1 MASHSMISRLL
12 GPGFTLLLSAFL
24 LIASVLLSRA
34 AGNDELFGD
43 FYSALILLN
52 VIGISLLALMSAFQI
67 WRLIGQFRAR
77 VLGSRLTLRFVGT
90 FAVLAL
96 IPLAVVYYF
105 AVQFLSRG
113 IDSWFD
119 VQIEQALDD
128 ALLLGRSSLESIKLD
143 VVDQLRDD
151 ADNIQR
157 AESNFEVFQLLDELR
172 QANDF
177 EEMSLHSMSGEILAS
192 SSRDSISLIPDVPD
206 ERVIRQLR
214 QGKVYSEIEPI
225 AGGGLQLRVAI
236 RMAGRQV
243 GEIGRVLQILNPLPL
258 RYSRLAES
266 VESASAEYEKLQYLR
281 RPLTFSFVL
290 TLSLVTLMTLLI
302 ALLIA
307 IYLARRLVAPLR
319 DLAEGTQAVAQG
331 DYGKQLPVTSGD
343 ELGVLVSSFN
353 RMTQEISSAQT
364 AVRNSQFE
372 AEKQS
377 AYLETVLAHLSAG
390 VMSFD
395 GARQLRTHNAAAERI
410 LHTLLGSFVESSIAE
425 MIKALPTI
433 EPLLNMID
441 QGISDDVSEWQKEI
455 SINSPLGQQT
465 LVCSGTKLSGAE
477 TESGCVVVFD
487 DATALI
493 KAQRDAAWGEVARR
507 LAHEIKNPL
516 TPIQLSAERIRRRYL
531 DKVEKDDRE
540 ILDRAT
546 RTITQQ
552 VESMKSMV
560 NAFSDYAQP
569 VISRPKRLDI
579 NTLIRDITEL
589 HIAHLTKIRFLFD
602 LADDLPLVM
611 TDPAGIRQVLN
622 NLIINASDALGD
634 KGGELKLRTRIDPV
648 KDNLLVL
655 ELQDNGPGFPAELL
669 DRIFEPYVTTKTSG
683 SGLGL
688 PISRRI
694 IEENSG
700 TMRAANLPKGGA
712 VVIIQLPVTPSQGT
726 SIDERQGKRE

>member
-1 MASHSMISRLL
+1 MISRLL

-410 LHTLLGSFVESSIAE
+410 LHTLLGTFVESSIAE
-425 MIKALPTI
+425 MIKALPTV

-487 DATALI
+487 DATTLI

-589 HIAHLTKIRFLFD
+589 HIAHLTRIRFLFD

>member
-1 MASHSMISRLL
+1 MASRSMISQLL

-52 VIGISLLALMSAFQI
+52 VIGIGLLALMSAFQI

-151 ADNIQR
+151 ADKIQN
-157 AESNFEVFQLLDELR
+157 AESSFEVFQLLDELR
-172 QANDF
+172 QASDF
-177 EEMSLHSMSGEILAS
+177 EEMSLHSMSGKILAS
-192 SSRDSISLIPDVPD
+192 SSKDAISLIPNVPD

-214 QGKVYSEIEPI
+214 QGKVYSEMEPI

-236 RMAGRQV
+236 RITGRQV
-243 GEIGRVLQILNPLPL
+243 GDTDRVLLVIDPLPL
-258 RYSRLAES
+258 RYSRLGQS
-266 VESASAEYEKLQYLR
+266 VEAAYAEYEKLQYLR

-302 ALLIA
+302 SLLIA

-364 AVRNSQFE
+364 AVRNSQIE
-372 AEKQS
+372 AEKQR
-377 AYLETVLAHLSAG
+377 AYLETVLAHLSSG

-395 GARQLRTHNAAAERI
+395 SHRQLRTHNAAAERI
-410 LHTLLGSFVESSIAE
+410 LHTPLGTFVESSIAE
-425 MIKALPTI
+425 MINALPTAK
-433 EPLLNMID
+433 PLLNMID
-441 QGISDDVSEWQKEI
+441 QGISD
-455 SINSPLGQQT
+455 
-465 LVCSGTKLSGAE
+465 
-477 TESGCVVVFD
+477 
-487 DATALI
+487 
-493 KAQRDAAWGEVARR
+493 
-507 LAHEIKNPL
+507 
-516 TPIQLSAERIRRRYL
+516 
-531 DKVEKDDRE
+531 
-540 ILDRAT
+540 
-546 RTITQQ
+546 
-552 VESMKSMV
+552 
-560 NAFSDYAQP
+560 
-569 VISRPKRLDI
+569 
-579 NTLIRDITEL
+579 
-589 HIAHLTKIRFLFD
+589 
-602 LADDLPLVM
+602 
-611 TDPAGIRQVLN
+611 
-622 NLIINASDALGD
+622 
-634 KGGELKLRTRIDPV
+634 
-648 KDNLLVL
+648 
-655 ELQDNGPGFPAELL
+655 
-669 DRIFEPYVTTKTSG
+669 
-683 SGLGL
+683 
-688 PISRRI
+688 
-694 IEENSG
+694 
-700 TMRAANLPKGGA
+700 
-712 VVIIQLPVTPSQGT
+712 
-726 SIDERQGKRE
+726 

>member
-1 MASHSMISRLL
+1 MISRLL

-67 WRLIGQFRAR
+67 WRLIGQFRAK

-128 ALLLGRSSLESIKLD
+128 ALLLGRSSLESIKFD
-143 VVDQLRDD
+143 VVDQLHDD
-151 ADNIQR
+151 ADRLRN
-157 AESNFEVFQLLDELR
+157 AESNFEIFLLLEELR
-172 QANDF
+172 QASDF
-177 EEMSLHSMSGEILAS
+177 DEMSLHSMSGEILAS
-192 SSRDSISLIPDVPD
+192 SSKDSISLIPDVPD
-206 ERVIRQLR
+206 QRVIRRLR
-214 QGKVYSEIEPI
+214 EGDVYSEIEPI
-225 AGGGLQLRVAI
+225 AGGGMQLRVAVLI
-236 RMAGRQV
+236 AGQQV
-243 GEIGRVLQILNPLPL
+243 GDTDRVLQVLDPLPL
-258 RYSRLAES
+258 PYSRLGEN

-319 DLAEGTQAVAQG
+319 ELAEGTQAVAQG

-377 AYLETVLAHLSAG
+377 AYLETVLAHLSSG

-395 GARQLRTHNAAAERI
+395 NNRQLRTHNAAAERI
-410 LHTLLGSFVESSIAE
+410 LHTLLGTFVESSIAE
-425 MIKALPTI
+425 MIKALPAA

-465 LVCSGTKLSGAE
+465 LVCSGTKLSGTE

-531 DKVEKDDRE
+531 DKIEKDDRE

-546 RTITQQ
+546 RTIAQQ

-569 VISRPKRLDI
+569 VISRPRRLDI

-589 HIAHLTKIRFLFD
+589 HVTHLTRIRFLFD
-602 LADDLPLVM
+602 LADDLPQIM

-634 KGGELKLRTRIDPV
+634 KGGELKLSTRIDHA

-655 ELQDNGPGFPAELL
+655 ELQDNGPGFPAKLL

-694 IEENSG
+694 IEENGG
-700 TMRAANLPKGGA
+700 TMRATNLPKGGA
-712 VVIIQLPVTPSQGT
+712 VVIIHLPVAQSQGA
-726 SIDERQGKRE
+726 SLDDRQGKRE

>member
-1 MASHSMISRLL
+1 MISRLL

-151 ADNIQR
+151 ADKIQR

-377 AYLETVLAHLSAG
+377 AYLETVLAHLSSG

-410 LHTLLGSFVESSIAE
+410 LHTLLGTFVESSIAE
-425 MIKALPTI
+425 MIKALPTV

-487 DATALI
+487 DATTLI

-546 RTITQQ
+546 RTIAQQ

-589 HIAHLTKIRFLFD
+589 HIAHLTRIRFLFD

-634 KGGELKLRTRIDPV
+634 KGGELKLSTRIDPV
-648 KDNLLVL
+648 KDSLLVL

-694 IEENSG
+694 IEENGG
-700 TMRAANLPKGGA
+700 TMRATNLPKGGA

>member
-1 MASHSMISRLL
+1 MISRLL

-151 ADNIQR
+151 ADKIQR

-243 GEIGRVLQILNPLPL
+243 GDIGRVLQVLDPLPL

-377 AYLETVLAHLSAG
+377 AYLETVLAHLSSG

-395 GARQLRTHNAAAERI
+395 GDRQLRTHNAAAERI
-410 LHTLLGSFVESSIAE
+410 LHTLLGTFVESSIAE
-425 MIKALPTI
+425 MIKALPAA

-546 RTITQQ
+546 RTIAQQ

-569 VISRPKRLDI
+569 VISRPRRLDI

-589 HIAHLTKIRFLFD
+589 HVAHLTRIRFLFD
-602 LADDLPLVM
+602 LADDLPLIM

-634 KGGELKLRTRIDPV
+634 KGGELKLSTRIDHA

-694 IEENSG
+694 IEENGG
-700 TMRAANLPKGGA
+700 TMRATNLPKGGA

>member
-1 MASHSMISRLL
+1 MISRLL

-67 WRLIGQFRAR
+67 WRLIGQFRAK

-151 ADNIQR
+151 ADKIQR
-157 AESNFEVFQLLDELR
+157 ADSNFEVFQLLDELR

-214 QGKVYSEIEPI
+214 QGRVYSEIEPI

-236 RMAGRQV
+236 RIAGRQV
-243 GEIGRVLQILNPLPL
+243 RDIDRVLQVLDPLPL
-258 RYSRLAES
+258 RYSRLGES

-307 IYLARRLVAPLR
+307 IYLARKLVAPLR

-377 AYLETVLAHLSAG
+377 AYLETVLAHLSSG

-395 GARQLRTHNAAAERI
+395 NNRQLRTHNAAAERI
-410 LHTLLGSFVESSIAE
+410 LHTLLGTFVESSIAE
-425 MIKALPTI
+425 MIKALPAA

-465 LVCSGTKLSGAE
+465 LVCSGTKLSGTE

-531 DKVEKDDRE
+531 NKIEKDDRE

-546 RTITQQ
+546 RTIAQQ

-569 VISRPKRLDI
+569 VISRPRRLDV

-589 HIAHLTKIRFLFD
+589 HVAHLTRIRFLFD
-602 LADDLPLVM
+602 LADDLPQIM

-634 KGGELKLRTRIDPV
+634 KGGELKLSTRIDHA

-655 ELQDNGPGFPAELL
+655 ELQDNGPGFPAKLL

-694 IEENSG
+694 IEENGG
-700 TMRAANLPKGGA
+700 TMRATNLPKGGA
-712 VVIIQLPVTPSQGT
+712 VVIIHLPVAQSQGA
-726 SIDERQGKRE
+726 SIDDRQGKRE

>member
-67 WRLIGQFRAR
+67 WRLIGQFRAK

-151 ADNIQR
+151 ADKIQR

-214 QGKVYSEIEPI
+214 QGRVYSEIEPI

-236 RMAGRQV
+236 RIAGRQV
-243 GEIGRVLQILNPLPL
+243 RDIDRVLQVLDPLPL
-258 RYSRLAES
+258 RYSRLGES

-377 AYLETVLAHLSAG
+377 AYLETVLAHLSSG

-395 GARQLRTHNAAAERI
+395 NNRQLRTHNAAAERI
-410 LHTLLGSFVESSIAE
+410 LHTLLGTFVESSIAE
-425 MIKALPTI
+425 MIKALPAA

-455 SINSPLGQQT
+455 SISSPLGQQT
-465 LVCSGTKLSGAE
+465 LVCSGTKLSGTE

-531 DKVEKDDRE
+531 DKIEKDDRE

-546 RTITQQ
+546 RTIAQQ

-569 VISRPKRLDI
+569 VISRPRRLDI

-589 HIAHLTKIRFLFD
+589 HVAHLTRIRFLFD
-602 LADDLPLVM
+602 LADDLPQIM

-634 KGGELKLRTRIDPV
+634 KGGELKLSTRIDHA

-655 ELQDNGPGFPAELL
+655 ELQDNGPGFPAKLL

-700 TMRAANLPKGGA
+700 TMRAANQPKGGA

>member
-1 MASHSMISRLL
+1 MISRLL

-377 AYLETVLAHLSAG
+377 AYLETVLAHLSSG

-410 LHTLLGSFVESSIAE
+410 LHTLLGTFVESSIAE
-425 MIKALPTI
+425 MIKALPTV

-546 RTITQQ
+546 RTIAQQ

-569 VISRPKRLDI
+569 VISRPRRLDI

-589 HIAHLTKIRFLFD
+589 HVAHLTRIRFLFD

>member
-1 MASHSMISRLL
+1 MISRLL

-67 WRLIGQFRAR
+67 WRLIGQFRAK

-151 ADNIQR
+151 ADKIQR

-214 QGKVYSEIEPI
+214 QGRVYSEIEPI

-236 RMAGRQV
+236 RIAGRQV
-243 GEIGRVLQILNPLPL
+243 RDIDRVLQVLDPLPL
-258 RYSRLAES
+258 RYSRLGES

-377 AYLETVLAHLSAG
+377 AYLETVLAHLSSG

-395 GARQLRTHNAAAERI
+395 NNRQLRTHNAAAERI
-410 LHTLLGSFVESSIAE
+410 LHTLLGTFVESSIAE
-425 MIKALPTI
+425 MIKALPAA

-465 LVCSGTKLSGAE
+465 LVCSGTKLSGTE

-531 DKVEKDDRE
+531 DKIEKDDRE

-546 RTITQQ
+546 RTIAQQ

-569 VISRPKRLDI
+569 VISRPRRLDI

-589 HIAHLTKIRFLFD
+589 HVAHLTRIRFLFD
-602 LADDLPLVM
+602 LADDLPQIM

-634 KGGELKLRTRIDPV
+634 KGGELKLSTRIDHA

-655 ELQDNGPGFPAELL
+655 ELQDNGPGFPAKLL

-694 IEENSG
+694 IEENGG
-700 TMRAANLPKGGA
+700 TMRATNLPKGGA
-712 VVIIQLPVTPSQGT
+712 VVIIHLPVAQSQGA
-726 SIDERQGKRE
+726 SIDDRQGKRE

>member
-1 MASHSMISRLL
+1 MISRLL

-77 VLGSRLTLRFVGT
+77 VLGSRLTLRFVGA

-151 ADNIQR
+151 ADKIQR

-243 GEIGRVLQILNPLPL
+243 GDIGRVLQVLDPLPL

-377 AYLETVLAHLSAG
+377 AYLETVLAHLSSG

-395 GARQLRTHNAAAERI
+395 GDRQLRTHNAAAERI
-410 LHTLLGSFVESSIAE
+410 LHTLLGTFVESSIAE
-425 MIKALPTI
+425 MIKALPAA

-546 RTITQQ
+546 RTIAQQ

-569 VISRPKRLDI
+569 VISRPRRLDI

-589 HIAHLTKIRFLFD
+589 HVAHLTRIRFLFD

-694 IEENSG
+694 IEENGG
-700 TMRAANLPKGGA
+700 TMRATNLPKGGA

>member
-1 MASHSMISRLL
+1 MISQLL

-52 VIGISLLALMSAFQI
+52 VIGIGLLALMSAFQI

-151 ADNIQR
+151 ADKIQN
-157 AESNFEVFQLLDELR
+157 AGSSFEVFQLLDELR
-172 QANDF
+172 QASDF
-177 EEMSLHSMSGEILAS
+177 EEMSLHSMSGKILAS
-192 SSRDSISLIPDVPD
+192 SSKDAISLIPNVPD

-214 QGKVYSEIEPI
+214 QGKVYSEMEPI

-236 RMAGRQV
+236 RITGRQV
-243 GEIGRVLQILNPLPL
+243 GDTDRVLLVIDPLPL
-258 RYSRLAES
+258 RYSRLGQS
-266 VESASAEYEKLQYLR
+266 VEAAYAEYEKLQYLR

-302 ALLIA
+302 SLLIA

-364 AVRNSQFE
+364 AVRNSQIE
-372 AEKQS
+372 AEKQR
-377 AYLETVLAHLSAG
+377 AYLETVLAHLSSG

-395 GARQLRTHNAAAERI
+395 SHRQLRTHNAAAERI
-410 LHTLLGSFVESSIAE
+410 LHTPLGTFVESSIAE
-425 MIKALPTI
+425 MINALPTAK
-433 EPLLNMID
+433 PLLDMID

-455 SINSPLGQQT
+455 SINSPLGPQT
-465 LVCSGTKLSGAE
+465 LVCSSTKLSGTE

-531 DKVEKDDRE
+531 DKIEKDDRG

-546 RTITQQ
+546 RTIVQQ

-560 NAFSDYAQP
+560 DAFSDYAQP
-569 VISRPKRLDI
+569 VNSRPKCLDI
-579 NTLIRDITEL
+579 NTLILDITEL
-589 HIAHLTKIRFLFD
+589 HVAHLTKIRFLFD
-602 LADDLPLVM
+602 LTDDLPLVM
-611 TDPAGIRQVLN
+611 TDPTGVRQVLN

-634 KGGELKLRTRIDPV
+634 KGGELKLSTRIDHAN
-648 KDNLLVL
+648 DNFLVL

-669 DRIFEPYVTTKTSG
+669 DRIFEPYVTTKISG

-694 IEENSG
+694 IEENGG
-700 TMRAANLPKGGA
+700 TMRATNLPKGGA
-712 VVIIQLPVTPSQGT
+712 VVIIHLPVTQSQGT

>member
-243 GEIGRVLQILNPLPL
+243 GDIGRVLQVLDPLPL

-307 IYLARRLVAPLR
+307 IYLAKRLVAPLR

-377 AYLETVLAHLSAG
+377 AYLETVLAHLSSG

-410 LHTLLGSFVESSIAE
+410 LHTLLGTFVESSIAE
-425 MIKALPTI
+425 MIKALPAA

-546 RTITQQ
+546 RTIAQQ

-569 VISRPKRLDI
+569 VISRPRRLDI

-589 HIAHLTKIRFLFD
+589 HVAHLTRIRFLFD

-634 KGGELKLRTRIDPV
+634 KGGELKLSTRIDPV

-700 TMRAANLPKGGA
+700 TMRATNLPKGGA

>member
-1 MASHSMISRLL
+1 MISRLL

-377 AYLETVLAHLSAG
+377 AYLETVLAHLSSG

-410 LHTLLGSFVESSIAE
+410 LHTLLGTFVESSIAE
-425 MIKALPTI
+425 MIKALPTV

-589 HIAHLTKIRFLFD
+589 HIAHLTRIRFLFD

>member
-1 MASHSMISRLL
+1 MISRLL

-243 GEIGRVLQILNPLPL
+243 GDIGRVLQVLDPLPL

-377 AYLETVLAHLSAG
+377 AYLETVLAHLSSG

-395 GARQLRTHNAAAERI
+395 GDRQLRTHNAAAERI
-410 LHTLLGSFVESSIAE
+410 LHTLLGTFVESSIAE
-425 MIKALPTI
+425 MIKALPAA

-546 RTITQQ
+546 RTIAQQ

-589 HIAHLTKIRFLFD
+589 HIAHLTRIRFLFD

-634 KGGELKLRTRIDPV
+634 KGGELKLSTRIDYA

-669 DRIFEPYVTTKTSG
+669 DRIFEPYVTTKSSG

-694 IEENSG
+694 IEENGG
-700 TMRAANLPKGGA
+700 TMRATNLPKGGA

>member
-1 MASHSMISRLL
+1 MISHLL

-77 VLGSRLTLRFVGT
+77 VLGSRLTLRFVGA

-290 TLSLVTLMTLLI
+290 TLSLVALMTLLI

-410 LHTLLGSFVESSIAE
+410 LHTLLGTFVESSIAE
-425 MIKALPTI
+425 MTKALPAV

-546 RTITQQ
+546 RTIAQQ

-589 HIAHLTKIRFLFD
+589 HIAHLTRIRFLFD

>member
-1 MASHSMISRLL
+1 MISRLL

-290 TLSLVTLMTLLI
+290 TLSLVALMTLLI

-377 AYLETVLAHLSAG
+377 AYLETVLAHLSSG

-410 LHTLLGSFVESSIAE
+410 LHTLLGTFVESSIAE
-425 MIKALPTI
+425 MIKALPTV

-477 TESGCVVVFD
+477 TESGCVVEFD
-487 DATALI
+487 DATPLI

-589 HIAHLTKIRFLFD
+589 HIAHLTRIRFLFD

>member
-1 MASHSMISRLL
+1 MISRLL

-77 VLGSRLTLRFVGT
+77 VLGSRLTLRFVGA

-214 QGKVYSEIEPI
+214 QGRVYSEIEPI

-236 RMAGRQV
+236 RIAGRQV
-243 GEIGRVLQILNPLPL
+243 RDIDRVLQVLDPLPL
-258 RYSRLAES
+258 RYSRLGES

-377 AYLETVLAHLSAG
+377 AYLETVLAHLSSG

-395 GARQLRTHNAAAERI
+395 NNRQLRTHNAAAERI
-410 LHTLLGSFVESSIAE
+410 LHTLLGTFVESSIAE
-425 MIKALPTI
+425 MIKALPAA

-455 SINSPLGQQT
+455 SISSPLGQQT
-465 LVCSGTKLSGAE
+465 LVCSGTKLSGTE

-531 DKVEKDDRE
+531 DKIEKDDRE

-546 RTITQQ
+546 RTIAQQ

-569 VISRPKRLDI
+569 VISRPRRLDI

-589 HIAHLTKIRFLFD
+589 HVAHLTRIRFLFD
-602 LADDLPLVM
+602 LADDLPQIM

-634 KGGELKLRTRIDPV
+634 KGGELKLSTRIDHA

-655 ELQDNGPGFPAELL
+655 ELQDNGPGFPAKLL

-694 IEENSG
+694 IEENGG
-700 TMRAANLPKGGA
+700 TMRATNLPKGGA
-712 VVIIQLPVTPSQGT
+712 VVIIHLPVAQSQGA
-726 SIDERQGKRE
+726 SIDDRQGKRE

>member
-1 MASHSMISRLL
+1 MISRLL

-177 EEMSLHSMSGEILAS
+177 EEMSLHSMSGKILAS
-192 SSRDSISLIPDVPD
+192 SSRDVISLIPDVPD

-214 QGKVYSEIEPI
+214 QGKVYSEMEPI
-225 AGGGLQLRVAI
+225 AGGGLRLRVAI
-236 RMAGRQV
+236 RLAGQRV
-243 GEIGRVLQILNPLPL
+243 GDTDRVLQVLDLLPL
-258 RYSRLAES
+258 RYSRLGES

-307 IYLARRLVAPLR
+307 IYLAKRLVAPLR

-410 LHTLLGSFVESSIAE
+410 LHTLLGTFVESSIAE
-425 MIKALPTI
+425 MIKALPTV

-487 DATALI
+487 DATTLI

-589 HIAHLTKIRFLFD
+589 HIAHLTRIRFLFD

-634 KGGELKLRTRIDPV
+634 KGGELKLSTRIDPV

>member
-1 MASHSMISRLL
+1 MISRLL

-67 WRLIGQFRAR
+67 WRLIGQFRAK

-151 ADNIQR
+151 ADKIQR
-157 AESNFEVFQLLDELR
+157 ADSNFEVFQLLDELR

-214 QGKVYSEIEPI
+214 QGRVYSEIEPI

-236 RMAGRQV
+236 RIAGRQV
-243 GEIGRVLQILNPLPL
+243 RDIDRVLQVLDPLPL
-258 RYSRLAES
+258 RYSRLGES

-377 AYLETVLAHLSAG
+377 AYLETVLAHLSSG

-395 GARQLRTHNAAAERI
+395 NNRQLRTHNAAAERI
-410 LHTLLGSFVESSIAE
+410 LHTLLGTFVESSIAE
-425 MIKALPTI
+425 MIKALPAA

-465 LVCSGTKLSGAE
+465 LVCSGTKLSGTE

-531 DKVEKDDRE
+531 DKIEKDDRE

-546 RTITQQ
+546 RTIAQQ

-569 VISRPKRLDI
+569 VISRPRRLDV

-589 HIAHLTKIRFLFD
+589 HVAHLTRIRFLFD
-602 LADDLPLVM
+602 LADDLPQIM

-634 KGGELKLRTRIDPV
+634 KGGELKLSTRIDHA

-655 ELQDNGPGFPAELL
+655 ELQDNGPGFPAKLL

-694 IEENSG
+694 IEENGG
-700 TMRAANLPKGGA
+700 TMRATNLPKGGA
-712 VVIIQLPVTPSQGT
+712 VVIIHLPVAQSQGA
-726 SIDERQGKRE
+726 SINDRQGKRE

>member
-1 MASHSMISRLL
+1 MISRLL

-151 ADNIQR
+151 ADKIQR

-377 AYLETVLAHLSAG
+377 AYLETVLAHLSSG

-410 LHTLLGSFVESSIAE
+410 LHTLLGTFVESSIAE
-425 MIKALPTI
+425 MIKALPAV

-546 RTITQQ
+546 RTIAQQ

-589 HIAHLTKIRFLFD
+589 HIAHLTRIRFLFD

-634 KGGELKLRTRIDPV
+634 KGGELKLSTRIEPV
-648 KDNLLVL
+648 KDSLLVL

-694 IEENSG
+694 IEENGG
-700 TMRAANLPKGGA
+700 TMRATNLPKGGA

>member
-1 MASHSMISRLL
+1 MISRLL

-52 VIGISLLALMSAFQI
+52 VIGISLLVLMSAFQI
-67 WRLIGQFRAR
+67 WRLIGQFRAK

-151 ADNIQR
+151 ADKIQR

-177 EEMSLHSMSGEILAS
+177 EEMSLHSLSGEILAS

-236 RMAGRQV
+236 RIAGRQV
-243 GEIGRVLQILNPLPL
+243 GNIDRVLQVLDPLPL
-258 RYSRLAES
+258 RYSRLGES

-377 AYLETVLAHLSAG
+377 AYLETVLAHLSSG

-395 GARQLRTHNAAAERI
+395 SDRRLRKYNAAAERI
-410 LHTLLGSFVESSIAE
+410 LHTVLGTFVESSIVE
-425 MIKALPTI
+425 MIKALPSA
-433 EPLLNMID
+433 EPLLNTID
-441 QGISDDVSEWQKEI
+441 QGITDDVSESQKEI
-455 SINSPLGQQT
+455 RINSPVGPQT
-465 LVCSGTKLSGAE
+465 LVCSGTKLSGTE
-477 TESGCVVVFD
+477 TESGYVVVFD
-487 DATALI
+487 DATELI

-531 DKVEKDDRE
+531 EKIDKDDRE

-546 RTITQQ
+546 RTIAQQ

-579 NTLIRDITEL
+579 NMLIRDITEL
-589 HIAHLTKIRFLFD
+589 HVAHLTRIRFLFD
-602 LADDLPLVM
+602 LADGLPLVM

-634 KGGELKLRTRIDPV
+634 KGGELKLSTRINLV
-648 KDNLLVL
+648 KDNILVL

-669 DRIFEPYVTTKTSG
+669 ERIFEPYVTTKTSG

-694 IEENSG
+694 IEENGG
-700 TMRAANLPKGGA
+700 TIRATNLSKGGA
-712 VVIIQLPVTPSQGT
+712 AVIINLPVTQSQAT
-726 SIDERQGKRE
+726 SIDDRQGNRE

>member
-1 MASHSMISRLL
+1 MISRLL

-77 VLGSRLTLRFVGT
+77 VLGSRLTLRFVGA

-364 AVRNSQFE
+364 AVRTSQFE

-410 LHTLLGSFVESSIAE
+410 LHTLLGTFVESSIAE
-425 MIKALPTI
+425 MTKALPAI

-487 DATALI
+487 DATTLI

-589 HIAHLTKIRFLFD
+589 HIAHLTRIRFLFD

>member
-1 MASHSMISRLL
+1 MISRLL

-151 ADNIQR
+151 ADKIQR

-243 GEIGRVLQILNPLPL
+243 GDIGRVLQVLDPLPL

-290 TLSLVTLMTLLI
+290 TLSLVALMTLLI

-377 AYLETVLAHLSAG
+377 AYLETVLAHLSSG

-395 GARQLRTHNAAAERI
+395 GDRQLRTHNAAAERI
-410 LHTLLGSFVESSIAE
+410 LHTLLGTFVESSIAE
-425 MIKALPTI
+425 MIKALPAA

-546 RTITQQ
+546 RTIAQQ

-569 VISRPKRLDI
+569 VISRPRRLDI

-589 HIAHLTKIRFLFD
+589 HVAHLTRIRFLFD

-634 KGGELKLRTRIDPV
+634 KGGELRLSTRIDPV

-694 IEENSG
+694 IEENGG
-700 TMRAANLPKGGA
+700 TMRATNLPKGGA

>member
-1 MASHSMISRLL
+1 MISRLL

-77 VLGSRLTLRFVGT
+77 VLGSRLTLRFLGT

-410 LHTLLGSFVESSIAE
+410 LHTLLGTFVESSIAE
-425 MIKALPTI
+425 MIKALPTV

-487 DATALI
+487 DATTLI

-546 RTITQQ
+546 RTIAQQ

-589 HIAHLTKIRFLFD
+589 HIAHLTRIRFLFD

>member
-1 MASHSMISRLL
+1 MISRLL

-151 ADNIQR
+151 ADKIQR

-236 RMAGRQV
+236 RTAGRQV
-243 GEIGRVLQILNPLPL
+243 GDIGRVLQVLDPLPL

-377 AYLETVLAHLSAG
+377 AYLETVLAHLSSG

-395 GARQLRTHNAAAERI
+395 GDRQLRTHNAAAERI
-410 LHTLLGSFVESSIAE
+410 LHTLLGTFVESSIAE
-425 MIKALPTI
+425 MIKALPAA

-546 RTITQQ
+546 RTIAQQ

-569 VISRPKRLDI
+569 VISRPRRLDI

-589 HIAHLTKIRFLFD
+589 HVAHLTRIRFLFD

-634 KGGELKLRTRIDPV
+634 KGGELKLSTRIDPV
-648 KDNLLVL
+648 KDSLLVL

-694 IEENSG
+694 IEENGG
-700 TMRAANLPKGGA
+700 TMRATNLPKGGA

>member
-1 MASHSMISRLL
+1 MISRLL

-243 GEIGRVLQILNPLPL
+243 GEIGRVLQVLDPLPL

-410 LHTLLGSFVESSIAE
+410 LHTLLGTFVESSIAE
-425 MIKALPTI
+425 MIKALPTV

-589 HIAHLTKIRFLFD
+589 HIAHLTRIRFLFD

>member
-1 MASHSMISRLL
+1 MISQLL

-52 VIGISLLALMSAFQI
+52 VIGIGLLALMSAFQI

-151 ADNIQR
+151 ADKIQN
-157 AESNFEVFQLLDELR
+157 AGSSFEVFQLLDELR
-172 QANDF
+172 QASDF
-177 EEMSLHSMSGEILAS
+177 EEMSLHSMSGKILAS
-192 SSRDSISLIPDVPD
+192 SSKDAISLIPNVPD

-214 QGKVYSEIEPI
+214 QGKVYSEMEPI

-236 RMAGRQV
+236 RITGRQV
-243 GEIGRVLQILNPLPL
+243 GDTDRVLLVIDPLPL
-258 RYSRLAES
+258 RYSRLGQS
-266 VESASAEYEKLQYLR
+266 VEAAYAEYEKLQYLR

-302 ALLIA
+302 SLLIA

-364 AVRNSQFE
+364 AVRNSQIE
-372 AEKQS
+372 AEKQR
-377 AYLETVLAHLSAG
+377 AYLETVLAHLSSG

-395 GARQLRTHNAAAERI
+395 SHRQLRTHNAAAERI
-410 LHTLLGSFVESSIAE
+410 LHTPLGTFVESSIAE
-425 MIKALPTI
+425 MINALPTAK
-433 EPLLNMID
+433 PLLDMID

-455 SINSPLGQQT
+455 SINSPLGPQT
-465 LVCSGTKLSGAE
+465 LVCSSTKLSGTE

-531 DKVEKDDRE
+531 DKIEKDDRE

-546 RTITQQ
+546 RTIVQQ

-560 NAFSDYAQP
+560 DAFSDYAQP
-569 VISRPKRLDI
+569 VNSRPKCLDI

-589 HIAHLTKIRFLFD
+589 HVAHLTKIRFLFD
-602 LADDLPLVM
+602 LTDDLPLVM
-611 TDPAGIRQVLN
+611 TDPTGVRQVLN

-634 KGGELKLRTRIDPV
+634 KGGELKLSTRIDHAN
-648 KDNLLVL
+648 DNFLVL

-669 DRIFEPYVTTKTSG
+669 DRIFEPYVTTKISG

-694 IEENSG
+694 IEENGG
-700 TMRAANLPKGGA
+700 TMRATNLPKGGA
-712 VVIIQLPVTPSQGT
+712 VVIIHLPVTQSQGT

>member
-1 MASHSMISRLL
+1 MISRLL

-67 WRLIGQFRAR
+67 WRLIGQFRAK

-151 ADNIQR
+151 ADKIQR

-172 QANDF
+172 QANKF

-236 RMAGRQV
+236 RIAGRQV
-243 GEIGRVLQILNPLPL
+243 GNIDRVLQVLDPLPL
-258 RYSRLAES
+258 RYSRLGES

-377 AYLETVLAHLSAG
+377 AYLETVLAHLSSG

-395 GARQLRTHNAAAERI
+395 NNRQLRTHNAAAERI
-410 LHTLLGSFVESSIAE
+410 LHTLLGTFVESSIAE
-425 MIKALPTI
+425 MIKALPAA

-465 LVCSGTKLSGAE
+465 LVCSGTKLSGTE

-531 DKVEKDDRE
+531 DKIEKDDRE

-546 RTITQQ
+546 RTIAQQ

-569 VISRPKRLDI
+569 VISRPRRMDI

-589 HIAHLTKIRFLFD
+589 HVTHLTRIRFLFD
-602 LADDLPLVM
+602 LADDLPQIM

-634 KGGELKLRTRIDPV
+634 KGGELKLSTRIDHA
-648 KDNLLVL
+648 KDDLLVV
-655 ELQDNGPGFPAELL
+655 ELQDNGPGFPAKLL

-694 IEENSG
+694 IEENGG
-700 TMRAANLPKGGA
+700 TMRATNLPKGGA
-712 VVIIQLPVTPSQGT
+712 VVIIHLPVAQSQGA
-726 SIDERQGKRE
+726 SLDDRQGKRE

>member
-1 MASHSMISRLL
+1 MISRLL

-151 ADNIQR
+151 ADKIQR

-236 RMAGRQV
+236 RTAGRQV
-243 GEIGRVLQILNPLPL
+243 GDIGRVLQVLDPLPL

-364 AVRNSQFE
+364 AVRTSQFE

-377 AYLETVLAHLSAG
+377 AYLETVLAHLSSG

-410 LHTLLGSFVESSIAE
+410 LHTLLGTFVESSIAE
-425 MIKALPTI
+425 MIKALPAV

-531 DKVEKDDRE
+531 DKIEKDDRE

-546 RTITQQ
+546 RTIAQQ

-589 HIAHLTKIRFLFD
+589 HIAHLTRIRFLFD

-634 KGGELKLRTRIDPV
+634 KGGELKLSTRIDPV
-648 KDNLLVL
+648 KDSFLVL

-694 IEENSG
+694 IEENGG
-700 TMRAANLPKGGA
+700 TMRATNLPKGGA

>member
-1 MASHSMISRLL
+1 MISRLL

-151 ADNIQR
+151 ADKIQR

-243 GEIGRVLQILNPLPL
+243 GDIGRVLQVLDPLPL

-364 AVRNSQFE
+364 AVRTSQFE

-377 AYLETVLAHLSAG
+377 AYLETVLAHLSSG

-410 LHTLLGSFVESSIAE
+410 LHTLLGTFVESSIAE
-425 MIKALPTI
+425 MIKALPAA

-546 RTITQQ
+546 RTIAQQ

-569 VISRPKRLDI
+569 VISRPRRLDI

-589 HIAHLTKIRFLFD
+589 HVAHLTRIRFLFD

-634 KGGELKLRTRIDPV
+634 KGGELKLSTRIDPV

-694 IEENSG
+694 IEENGG
-700 TMRAANLPKGGA
+700 TMRATNLPKGGA

>member
-1 MASHSMISRLL
+1 MISRLL

-67 WRLIGQFRAR
+67 WRLIGQFRAK

-151 ADNIQR
+151 ADKIQR

-214 QGKVYSEIEPI
+214 QGRVYSEIEPI

-236 RMAGRQV
+236 RIAGRQV
-243 GEIGRVLQILNPLPL
+243 RDIDRVLQVLDPLPL
-258 RYSRLAES
+258 RYSRLGES

-377 AYLETVLAHLSAG
+377 AYLETVLAHLSSG

-395 GARQLRTHNAAAERI
+395 NNRQLRTHNAAAERI
-410 LHTLLGSFVESSIAE
+410 LHTLLGTFVESSIAE
-425 MIKALPTI
+425 MIKALPAA

-465 LVCSGTKLSGAE
+465 LVCSGTKLSGTA

-531 DKVEKDDRE
+531 DKIEKDDRE

-546 RTITQQ
+546 RTIAQQ

-569 VISRPKRLDI
+569 VISRPRRLDI

-589 HIAHLTKIRFLFD
+589 HVAHLTRIRFLFD
-602 LADDLPLVM
+602 LADDLPQIM

-634 KGGELKLRTRIDPV
+634 KGGELKLSTRIDHA

-655 ELQDNGPGFPAELL
+655 ELQDNGPGFPAKLL

-694 IEENSG
+694 IEENGG
-700 TMRAANLPKGGA
+700 TMRATNLPKGGA
-712 VVIIQLPVTPSQGT
+712 VVIIHLPVAQSQGA
-726 SIDERQGKRE
+726 SIDDRQGKRE

>member
-1 MASHSMISRLL
+1 MISRLL

-151 ADNIQR
+151 ADKIQR

-243 GEIGRVLQILNPLPL
+243 GDIGRVLQVLDPLPL

-307 IYLARRLVAPLR
+307 IYLAKRLVAPLR

-377 AYLETVLAHLSAG
+377 AYLETVLAHLSSG

-410 LHTLLGSFVESSIAE
+410 LHTLLGTFVESSIAE
-425 MIKALPTI
+425 MIKALPTV

-465 LVCSGTKLSGAE
+465 LVCSGTKLSGAG

-546 RTITQQ
+546 RTIAQQ

-569 VISRPKRLDI
+569 VISRPRRLDI

-589 HIAHLTKIRFLFD
+589 HVAHLTRIRFLFD

-634 KGGELKLRTRIDPV
+634 KGGELKLSTRIDPV

-694 IEENSG
+694 IEENGG
-700 TMRAANLPKGGA
+700 TMRATNLPKGGA

>member
-1 MASHSMISRLL
+1 MISRLL

-151 ADNIQR
+151 ADKIQR

-192 SSRDSISLIPDVPD
+192 SSRDSFSLIPDVPD

-236 RMAGRQV
+236 RTAGRQV
-243 GEIGRVLQILNPLPL
+243 GDIGRVLQVLDPLPL

-364 AVRNSQFE
+364 AVRTSQFE

-377 AYLETVLAHLSAG
+377 AYLETVLAHLSSG

-410 LHTLLGSFVESSIAE
+410 LHTLLGTFVESSIAE
-425 MIKALPTI
+425 MTKALPAV

-546 RTITQQ
+546 RTIAQQ

-589 HIAHLTKIRFLFD
+589 HIAHLTRIRFLFD

-634 KGGELKLRTRIDPV
+634 KGGELKLSTRIDPV
-648 KDNLLVL
+648 KDSLLVL

-694 IEENSG
+694 IEENGG
-700 TMRAANLPKGGA
+700 TMRATNLPKGGA

>member
-1 MASHSMISRLL
+1 MISQLL

-52 VIGISLLALMSAFQI
+52 VIGIGLLALMSAFQI
-67 WRLIGQFRAR
+67 WRLIGQFRAK

-151 ADNIQR
+151 ADKIQN
-157 AESNFEVFQLLDELR
+157 AESSFEVFQLLDELR
-172 QANDF
+172 QASDF
-177 EEMSLHSMSGEILAS
+177 EEMSLHSMSGKILAS
-192 SSRDSISLIPDVPD
+192 SSKDVISLIPNVPD

-214 QGKVYSEIEPI
+214 QGKVYSEMEPI

-236 RMAGRQV
+236 RITGRQV
-243 GEIGRVLQILNPLPL
+243 GDTDRVLLVIDPLPL
-258 RYSRLAES
+258 RYSRLGQS
-266 VESASAEYEKLQYLR
+266 VEAAYAEYEKLQYLR

-302 ALLIA
+302 SLLIA

-364 AVRNSQFE
+364 AVRNSQIE
-372 AEKQS
+372 AEKQR
-377 AYLETVLAHLSAG
+377 AYLETVLAHLSSG

-395 GARQLRTHNAAAERI
+395 SHRQLRTHNAAAERI
-410 LHTLLGSFVESSIAE
+410 LHTPLGTFVESSIAE
-425 MIKALPTI
+425 MINALPTAK
-433 EPLLNMID
+433 PLLDMID

-455 SINSPLGQQT
+455 SINSPLGPQT
-465 LVCSGTKLSGAE
+465 LVCSSTKLSGTE

-531 DKVEKDDRE
+531 DKIEKDDRE

-546 RTITQQ
+546 RTIVQQ

-560 NAFSDYAQP
+560 DAFSDYAQP
-569 VISRPKRLDI
+569 VNSRPKCLDI

-589 HIAHLTKIRFLFD
+589 HVAHLTKIRFLFD
-602 LADDLPLVM
+602 LTDDLPLVM
-611 TDPAGIRQVLN
+611 TDPTGVRQVLN

-634 KGGELKLRTRIDPV
+634 KGGELKLSTRIDHAN
-648 KDNLLVL
+648 DNFLVL

-669 DRIFEPYVTTKTSG
+669 DRIFEPYVTTKISG

-694 IEENSG
+694 IEENGG
-700 TMRAANLPKGGA
+700 TMRATNLPKGGA
-712 VVIIQLPVTPSQGT
+712 VVIIHLPVTQSQGT

>member
-1 MASHSMISRLL
+1 MISRLL

-410 LHTLLGSFVESSIAE
+410 LHTLLGTFVESSIAE
-425 MIKALPTI
+425 MIKALPTV

-546 RTITQQ
+546 RTIAQQ

-589 HIAHLTKIRFLFD
+589 HIAHLTRIRFLFD

-694 IEENSG
+694 IEENGG

>member
-1 MASHSMISRLL
+1 MISRLL

-151 ADNIQR
+151 ADKIQR

-243 GEIGRVLQILNPLPL
+243 GDIGRVLQVLDPLPL

-290 TLSLVTLMTLLI
+290 TLSLVALMTLLI

-364 AVRNSQFE
+364 AVRTSQFE

-377 AYLETVLAHLSAG
+377 AYLETVLAHLSSG

-410 LHTLLGSFVESSIAE
+410 LHTLLGTFVESSIAE
-425 MIKALPTI
+425 MTKALPAV

-546 RTITQQ
+546 RTIAQQ

-589 HIAHLTKIRFLFD
+589 HIAHLTRIRFLFD

-634 KGGELKLRTRIDPV
+634 KGGELKLSTRIDPV
-648 KDNLLVL
+648 KDSLLVL

-694 IEENSG
+694 IEENGG
-700 TMRAANLPKGGA
+700 TMRATNLPKGGA

>member
-1 MASHSMISRLL
+1 MISRLL

-151 ADNIQR
+151 ADKIQR

-377 AYLETVLAHLSAG
+377 AYLETVLAHLSSG

-410 LHTLLGSFVESSIAE
+410 LHTLLGTFVESSIAE
-425 MIKALPTI
+425 MIKALPTV

-589 HIAHLTKIRFLFD
+589 HIAHLTRIRFLFD

>member
-1 MASHSMISRLL
+1 MISRLL

-67 WRLIGQFRAR
+67 WRLIGQFRAK

-151 ADNIQR
+151 ADKIQR
-157 AESNFEVFQLLDELR
+157 ADSNFEVFQLLDELR

-214 QGKVYSEIEPI
+214 QGRVYSEIEPI

-236 RMAGRQV
+236 RIAGRQV
-243 GEIGRVLQILNPLPL
+243 RDIDRVLQVLDPLPL
-258 RYSRLAES
+258 RYSRLGES

-377 AYLETVLAHLSAG
+377 AYLETVLAHLSSG

-395 GARQLRTHNAAAERI
+395 NNRQLRTHNAAAERI
-410 LHTLLGSFVESSIAE
+410 LHTLLGTFVESSIAE
-425 MIKALPTI
+425 MIKALPAA

-465 LVCSGTKLSGAE
+465 LVCSGTKLSGTE

-531 DKVEKDDRE
+531 DKIEKDDRE

-546 RTITQQ
+546 RTIAQQ

-569 VISRPKRLDI
+569 VISRPRRLDI

-589 HIAHLTKIRFLFD
+589 HVAHLTRIRFLFD
-602 LADDLPLVM
+602 LADDLPQIM

-634 KGGELKLRTRIDPV
+634 KGGELKLSTRIDHA

-655 ELQDNGPGFPAELL
+655 ELQDNGPGFPAKLL

-694 IEENSG
+694 IEENGG
-700 TMRAANLPKGGA
+700 TMRATNLPKGGA
-712 VVIIQLPVTPSQGT
+712 VVIIHLPVAQSQGA
-726 SIDERQGKRE
+726 SIDDRQGKRE

>member
-1 MASHSMISRLL
+1 MISRLL

-77 VLGSRLTLRFVGT
+77 VLGSRLTLRFVGA

-377 AYLETVLAHLSAG
+377 AYLETVLAHLSSG

-395 GARQLRTHNAAAERI
+395 GDRQLRTHNAAAERI
-410 LHTLLGSFVESSIAE
+410 LHTLLGTFVESSIAE
-425 MIKALPTI
+425 MIKALPTV

-546 RTITQQ
+546 RTIAQQ

-589 HIAHLTKIRFLFD
+589 HIAHLTRIRFLFD

>member
-1 MASHSMISRLL
+1 MISRLL

-151 ADNIQR
+151 ADKIQR

-243 GEIGRVLQILNPLPL
+243 GDIGRVLQVLDPLPL

-290 TLSLVTLMTLLI
+290 TLSLVALMTLLI

-377 AYLETVLAHLSAG
+377 AYLETVLAHLSSG

-395 GARQLRTHNAAAERI
+395 GDRQLRTHNAAAERI
-410 LHTLLGSFVESSIAE
+410 LHTLLGTFVESSIAE
-425 MIKALPTI
+425 MIKALPAA

-546 RTITQQ
+546 RTIAQQ

-569 VISRPKRLDI
+569 VISRPRRLDI

-589 HIAHLTKIRFLFD
+589 HVAHLTRIRFLFD

-634 KGGELKLRTRIDPV
+634 KGGELKLSTRIDSV

-694 IEENSG
+694 IEENGG
-700 TMRAANLPKGGA
+700 TMRATNLPKGGA